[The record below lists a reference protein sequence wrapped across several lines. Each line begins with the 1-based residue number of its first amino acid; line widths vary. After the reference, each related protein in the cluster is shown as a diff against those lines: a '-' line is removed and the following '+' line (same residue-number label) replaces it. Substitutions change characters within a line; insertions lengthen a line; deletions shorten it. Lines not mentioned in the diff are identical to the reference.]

1 MSMINKQITNK
12 LKILS
17 ERSLTFDER
26 NQLVIDLKMRVDTID
41 TTLLEAY
48 FDIINDKNYKDLK
61 IPFENDGRYYFHV
74 PTGWIL
80 SLVKRSSLVD
90 TYRKSKCTKI
100 YIRNF
105 IATMYDIIMN
115 SKKSDEEKQ
124 EKIRTSKGLQK
135 LGYRTIMCLRKGD
148 EKAVMLGIARHISV
162 LQRKQI
168 VASRN
173 TYLAL
178 LKSYTLAE
186 MNKMAYPDIYKI
198 DRLLKSAIIHSDDI
212 TYLRKCKKIIDN
224 HSIIY
229 FT

>member
-1 MSMINKQITNK
+1 MKQIQMND
-12 LKILS
+12 LLL
-17 ERSLTFDER
+17 ERALTYEEK
-26 NQLVIDLKMRVDTID
+26 NQLVADLKMRVDNID

-48 FDIINDKNYKDLK
+48 FDLVDDKNYKDLK
-61 IPFENDGRYYFHV
+61 IPFEDNGRYYFHV
-74 PTGWIL
+74 PTGWVI
-80 SLVKRSSLVD
+80 SLVRRSTLID
-90 TYRKSKCTKI
+90 TYRRSKCTKM

-115 SKKSDEEKQ
+115 SSKSDEEKE

-148 EKAVMLGIARHISV
+148 EKAVMLGLARHISV
-162 LQRKQI
+162 LQRRQI
-168 VASRN
+168 IATRS
-173 TYLAL
+173 TYIAL
-178 LKSYTLAE
+178 LKSYDIAK

-198 DRLLKSAIIHSDDI
+198 DRILKSAIIHTDDI

-229 FT
+229 YT